1 MGVKDEISAVIVN
14 YNSGRIIEKCFDGIS
29 EVENTIIVDNASWDG
44 SVAKIRDKYPDFM
57 IIRNS
62 KNEGYGRAVNRA
74 LTSVNTPFV
83 LTVSPDTTIDPKV
96 LHDLYSVIKEDSTTA
111 CVAPG
116 LLTKGQGIEFWVMGP
131 GELSCSKATFEI
143 GGNFCTWFASAAVAL
158 YRTDALKK
166 VGGFDENIFAYT
178 EDCDL
183 SYRLTKIGYNL
194 IIMPNITA
202 HHINS
207 GSTQRSVK
215 QHWRK
220 DWNFA
225 WSTLYL
231 LKKHKGSKRARN
243 EGMSLLL
250 KRAPKALFYLFTLN
264 VKRFTRDGATFMGTL
279 NFLLGNKPTPRD

>member
-1 MGVKDEISAVIVN
+1 M
-14 YNSGRIIEKCFDGIS
+14 
-29 EVENTIIVDNASWDG
+29 
-44 SVAKIRDKYPDFM
+44 
-57 IIRNS
+57 
-62 KNEGYGRAVNRA
+62 
-74 LTSVNTPFV
+74 
-83 LTVSPDTTIDPKV
+83 
-96 LHDLYSVIKEDSTTA
+96 YSVISEDDKIA

-116 LLTKGQGIEFWVMGP
+116 LFTKGQGLEFWVMGP
-131 GELSCSKATFEI
+131 EELFCSKATFDI

-166 VGGFDENIFAYT
+166 VGGFDENIFVYN

-194 IIMPNITA
+194 LIMPNITA

-207 GSTQRSVK
+207 GSAQRSVR

-231 LKKHKGSKRARN
+231 LKKHRGSKRARN
-243 EGMSLLL
+243 EGIILLL
-250 KRAPKALFYLFTLN
+250 SRAPKALFYLFTLN
-264 VKRFTRDGATFMGTL
+264 VKRFIRDGATFMGAL
-279 NFLLGNKPTPRD
+279 NFSRQ